1 MGTGPCVSLDR
12 CEDSCGTLAHVPSG
26 CSAACAHFAH
36 TGRSAPKARFLRM
49 LRARRRV
56 AQSPS
61 GRAVAV
67 GPICFPRA
75 ICAICALRASRRVT
89 PLPTSAPLIEARTRE
104 SLRESLRTPPAGRSA
119 PRALRA
125 LHARRREALLPTV
138 GSFFSPRALRA
149 LSPRQWVAPLPERAP
164 LPVRAPRAPRVPA
177 GRFAPRACRQIASLL
192 ARALLPVRASR
203 APAGSSAPSA
213 RSALTALRKRAT
225 LTSSRR
231 ATTMACEHIE
241 VARGERCLFSIKT

>member
-1 MGTGPCVSLDR
+1 MGTGPCVSVDR
-12 CEDSCGTLAHVPSG
+12 CEGSCGTLAHVPSG

-36 TGRSAPKARFLRM
+36 TGRSAPKASFLRM

-75 ICAICALRASRRVT
+75 ICASCALRARRWVA
-89 PLPTSAPLIEARTRE
+89 PLPTSAPLIDARTRE
-104 SLRESLRTPPAGRSA
+104 SLRSPPAGRSG

-125 LHARRREALLPTV
+125 LHARRREALLPTA
-138 GSFFSPRALRA
+138 GSFRSPRALRA
-149 LSPRQWVAPLPERAP
+149 LSPRQRVAPLPARAP